1 MVRPR
6 GSARAGKP
14 TGAREIILISFF
26 LVAITWL
33 VFSQTIGYDF
43 VNYDDHVYVYQNP
56 IVSDGLTM
64 HGIVW
69 AFAHTHA
76 RNWHPLTTL
85 SHMLDCEIFGLKA
98 GGHHFINLLLHMLAV
113 LLLFFVLRKMTGNVW
128 RSAFVAALFAI
139 HPLHVESV
147 AWIAERKDV
156 LSAVFFMLTLAAYTS
171 YVRTPSIGRYV
182 TMSILFACGLMS
194 KSMLVSVPLVLLL
207 LDYWPLG
214 RFQPPARRG
223 LRPGGKSDVRH
234 QKSELKRRQTS
245 EKRSHTSDVRRQKSG
260 VQSAT
265 FTRLI
270 VEKIPLLALS
280 ILCGL
285 VTFLIQE
292 RSAGSIEQLPLGWR
306 INNAIVSC
314 VTYVWQMFW
323 PTRLAVFYR
332 HPENHLAVWQVALAL
347 AFLIAITALVLVW
360 RKTRPYLLVGWLWYS
375 LMLLPV
381 IGIVQIGLQGHAD
394 RYTYL
399 PQIGLYLAL
408 TWLIADLFSSLQ
420 YDRAVLGAASVIVL
434 GALSACAW
442 KQTSSWRNSESLW
455 THALAVTTENETAHT
470 NFGMF
475 LLKRGQID
483 DAISH
488 FQMALQILSQSNEAH
503 YNLSRAIIHCDLA
516 SALSRK
522 GSMDEAVMHLEKAIE
537 LQPDYADAH
546 YNLGSVLL
554 QKGEIDQAIA
564 QWRTTLSLNPNDAGA
579 HIALGNT
586 LLQKRELREAIVHY
600 QAALEIEPLSV
611 LPLNNLAWV
620 LSTCPDSAFRN
631 GPRAV
636 EFAQRAV
643 QLSGTKNPVFV
654 RTLAAAYAENGRFS
668 DAGETAQR
676 ALQLAHEGDDSD
688 LAHEIGNDIDLYR
701 ANSPRRDFNLNG
713 R

>member
-1 MVRPR
+1 MGRPR
-6 GSARAGKP
+6 GGARAVKP
-14 TGAREIILISFF
+14 TGAREITVISLF

-56 IVSDGLTM
+56 IVTAGLTP

-98 GGHHFINLLLHMLAV
+98 GGHHFTNVFLHTLAV
-113 LLLFFVLRKMTGNVW
+113 LLLFFVLRRMTGNVW

-156 LSAVFFMLTLAAYTS
+156 LSAVFFMFTLAAYAS
-171 YVRTPSIGRYV
+171 YVRQPSVGRYV
-182 TMSILFACGLMS
+182 MMSILFACGLMS

-214 RFQPPARRG
+214 RVQPPARRD
-223 LRPGGKSDVRH
+223 LRPGGR
-234 QKSELKRRQTS
+234 SELKRRQTS
-245 EKRSHTSDVRRQKSG
+245 EVRRQKSG
-260 VQSAT
+260 VQGAT

-270 VEKIPLLALS
+270 VEKIPLFALS

-306 INNAIVSC
+306 ITNAIVSC
-314 VTYVWQMFW
+314 VTYIWQMFW

-347 AFLIAITALVLVW
+347 AFLIAITALGLVW
-360 RKTRPYLLVGWLWYS
+360 RRTRPYSLVGWLWYL

-408 TWLIADLFSSLQ
+408 TWLIADLFSSLR
-420 YDRAVLGAASVIVL
+420 YHRAVLAAASVIVL
-434 GALSACAW
+434 AVLSACAW
-442 KQTSSWRNSESLW
+442 KQTSSWWNSESLW
-455 THALAVTTENETAHT
+455 TRALAVTTDNETAHT
-470 NFGMF
+470 NFGML
-475 LLKRGQID
+475 LLKRGQVD

-564 QWRTTLSLNPNDAGA
+564 QWRTTLSLNPNDTGA
-579 HIALGNT
+579 HIALGNA
-586 LLQKRELREAIVHY
+586 LLQKRELREAIAHY

-643 QLSGTKNPVFV
+643 QLSGMKNPVFI

-668 DAGETAQR
+668 DATEMAQR

-688 LAHEIGNDIDLYR
+688 LAHEIENDIDLYR